1 MASPIIP
8 QPHSPADVVRPLIW
22 LRELNSMELPLIIAT
37 DTTEAAEIAAK
48 FSLLYA
54 MIERSI
60 IAATAEDMEIR
71 INVLSPAECRLLD
84 LSQPMNE
91 AKITDKNILNKIE

>member
-1 MASPIIP
+1 
-8 QPHSPADVVRPLIW
+8 
-22 LRELNSMELPLIIAT
+22 MEFPLIIAT

-48 FSLLYA
+48 FSLLYV

-60 IAATAEDMEIR
+60 IAATAEDIETR
-71 INVLSPAECRLLD
+71 INVLRPAECRLLD

-91 AKITDKNILNKIE
+91 AKTTDRNMRNSME